1 MKILRYIA
9 FALGGIAALL
19 VAGGLLAYATF
30 DANKLKAEVTQI
42 VREKK
47 QRELSIDGEVALS
60 FWPSIGV
67 QVGRVRLSEHASDKP
82 FAAVDAARVSLAVM
96 PLFSKQVVVDRLE
109 LEGVDATLVRSKD
122 GKLNIDD
129 LMSKDEKNESADS
142 GAVRFDISGIRLKG
156 AKLAW
161 RDEQAGQS
169 ATLSELTLA
178 TGKVANQASGRLDLA
193 GKLEL
198 AKPAAKTDLAVKGD
212 YDIDLDKKRF
222 ALAAT
227 EVRVKGDVAPLAGLD
242 LALGAGRLAFETAS
256 GQLLVEKLR
265 LDAKGKLDEET
276 FDVKVDAPKLQADAD
291 KAGGEAVN
299 LVARL
304 AGAKRTVDAKV
315 DLAGLQGSSA
325 ALKIGR
331 LAMTVDAK
339 LGDATMHGTVNTPL
353 DANLKTLAFDMP
365 AFALDLDAKAG
376 DSTIKGRVSTPIAAN
391 LQEMRFDLAKIGG
404 ELNLASPQMPMKSVR
419 LPLDGELHA
428 DLGKQTASG
437 QLATKF
443 DESAIRAKFGA
454 SKFAPL
460 ALSFDVDIDRLNV
473 DRYFP
478 PTPPDAQK
486 QKESGDKPIDLSAL
500 KNLNATGAVRIGA
513 LQASGIKVS
522 NIKLEIKAAN
532 GRLDVAPH
540 SASLYDGTLA
550 GSFSADANG
559 NRIVA
564 KETLTNVNIDPLLR
578 DVAKKDMLEGRGN
591 LALDIATQ
599 GASVNA
605 MKRALGGSARVAL
618 RDGAVKGIN
627 IGKTLREYKAIA
639 GSAKQGT
646 AQKAASTEKTD
657 FTEMTAS
664 FRIAGGVAHNDDL
677 SAKSPL
683 LRLAGAG
690 DINIGE
696 SKLDYLAKATVV
708 NTSTGQEGKDLAT
721 LKGVTV
727 PVRLS
732 GPFDAPSYQVDFA
745 ALATELAKAKVD
757 EAAKQLQEK
766 AQAKVQEKVQSQVQ
780 DKLKGLFGR

>member
-1 MKILRYIA
+1 MKILRYVA

-19 VAGGLLAYATF
+19 VAGGLFVYATF

-47 QRELSIDGEVALS
+47 QRELSIDGDVALS

-67 QVGRVRLSEHASDKP
+67 RIGRVRLSEHASDKP
-82 FAAVDAARVSLAVM
+82 FAALESARVSLAVM

-109 LEGVDATLVRSKD
+109 LEGVDATLVRGKD

-129 LMSKDEKNESADS
+129 LLSKDEQSDSA
-142 GAVRFDISGIRLKG
+142 AVRFDVSAIGLKG
-156 AKLAW
+156 ARLAW

-169 ATLSELTLA
+169 ASLSDLNLA
-178 TGKVANQASGRLDLA
+178 TGRIANQASGRLDLS
-193 GKLEL
+193 GKLEV
-198 AKPAAKTDLAVKGD
+198 AKPAAKADLAFKGD

-222 ALAAT
+222 AVSSS

-242 LALGAGRLAFETAS
+242 LVFGAGKLGFEAGS
-256 GQLLVEKLR
+256 GQLQIEKVK
-265 LDAKGKLDEET
+265 LDAKGKLDDENLELRL
-276 FDVKVDAPKLQADAD
+276 DAPRLQADAE
-291 KAGGEAVN
+291 KAGGETVN
-299 LVARL
+299 LLARL
-304 AGAKRTVDAKV
+304 AGAKRTLDAKM
-315 DLAGLQGSSA
+315 DIAGMQGSAA
-325 ALKIGR
+325 ALKIGK
-331 LAMTVDAK
+331 LALTFDAR
-339 LGDATMHGTVNTPL
+339 LGDATAHGTVNTPL

-365 AFALDLDAKAG
+365 AFALDLDARSG
-376 DSTIKGRVSTPIAAN
+376 DSTLKGRVTTPVAAN
-391 LQEMRFDLAKIGG
+391 LQAMSFDLAKIGG

-428 DLGKQTASG
+428 DLGMQTANG

-443 DESAIRAKFGA
+443 DESTIRAKLGA
-454 SKFAPL
+454 TKFAPL
-460 ALSFDVDIDRLNV
+460 ALTFDVDV
-473 DRYFP
+473 DRINADKYFP
-478 PTPPDAQK
+478 PSTPDAQK

-500 KNLNATGAVRIGA
+500 KSLNATGAVRIGA
-513 LQASGIKVS
+513 LQASGIKAS

-532 GRLDVAPH
+532 GKLDVAPH

-550 GSFSADANG
+550 GSLSADANG
-559 NRIVA
+559 NRIVV
-564 KETLTNVNIDPLLR
+564 KETLTNINVDPLLH
-578 DVAKKDMLEGRGN
+578 DVAKKDLLEGRGN
-591 LALDIATQ
+591 VALDISTA

-605 MKRALGGSARVAL
+605 MKRALGGSARIAL

-627 IGKTLREYKAIA
+627 IGKTLREYKSIV
-639 GSAKQGT
+639 GSAKQGA
-646 AQKAASTEKTD
+646 AQKAVATEKTD
-657 FTEMTAS
+657 FTEMSAS
-664 FRIAGGVAHNDDL
+664 FRIANGVAHNEDL

-690 DINIGE
+690 DINIAE
-696 SKLDYLAKATVV
+696 SRIDYLARATVV
-708 NTSTGQEGKDLAT
+708 NTSTGQAGKELAN

-732 GPFDAPSYQVDFA
+732 GPFDALSYQVDFA
-745 ALATELAKAKVD
+745 ALATDLAKAKVE
-757 EAAKQLQEK
+757 EATKQLQDK

>member
-1 MKILRYIA
+1 MKILRYVA

-19 VAGGLLAYATF
+19 VAGGLIAYATF

-47 QRELSIDGEVALS
+47 QRELSIDGDVALS

-67 QVGRVRLSEHASDKP
+67 QIGRVRLSEHASDKP
-82 FAAVDAARVSLAVM
+82 FAALASARVSLAVM

-109 LEGVDATLVRSKD
+109 LEGVDATLVRGKD

-129 LMSKDEKNESADS
+129 LMSKDESADS
-142 GAVRFDISGIRLKG
+142 GAVRFDVSAIKLKG

-169 ATLSELTLA
+169 ATLSDLNLA
-178 TGKVANQASGRLDLA
+178 TGKIANQASGRLDLA

-227 EVRVKGDVAPLAGLD
+227 DVRVKGDVAPLAGLD
-242 LALGAGRLAFETAS
+242 LVLGAGRLAFDTAS
-256 GQLLVEKLR
+256 GQLLVERLK
-265 LDAKGKLDEET
+265 LDATGKLDEES
-276 FDVKVDAPKLQADAD
+276 FAVKVDAPKLQADAE
-291 KAGGEAVN
+291 KAGGETVS

-304 AGAKRTVDAKV
+304 AGAKRTLDAKV
-315 DLAGLQGSSA
+315 DLAGMQGSSA
-325 ALKIGR
+325 ALKIGK

-339 LGDATMHGTVNTPL
+339 LGDTTVHGTVNTPL

-376 DSTIKGRVSTPIAAN
+376 ESTVKGRVSTPLAAN
-391 LQEMRFDLAKIGG
+391 LQAMRFDLAKIGG
-404 ELNLASPQMPMKSVR
+404 ELDVASPQMPMKSLR
-419 LPLDGELHA
+419 LPLEGELHA
-428 DLGKQTASG
+428 DLGKQTANG

-460 ALSFDVDIDRLNV
+460 ALSFDVDIDRINV
-473 DRYFP
+473 DKYFP
-478 PTPPDAQK
+478 PDPKKPKDTA
-486 QKESGDKPIDLSAL
+486 DKPIDLSAL

-513 LQASGIKVS
+513 LQASGIKAS

-532 GRLDVAPH
+532 GKLDVAPH

-550 GSFSADANG
+550 GSLSADANG
-559 NRIVA
+559 NRIIA

-599 GASVNA
+599 GPSVDA

-627 IGKTLREYKAIA
+627 IAKTLREYKALT
-639 GSAKQGT
+639 GSAKQGA
-646 AQKAASTEKTD
+646 AQQAVTTEKTD

-690 DINIGE
+690 QVNIAE

-708 NTSTGQEGKDLAT
+708 NTSTGQEGKDLAN

-732 GPFDAPSYQVDFA
+732 GPFDALSYQVDFA
-745 ALATELAKAKVD
+745 AIATDLAKAKVE
-757 EAAKQLQEK
+757 EATKQLQEK

-780 DKLKGLFGR
+780 DKLKGLLGR